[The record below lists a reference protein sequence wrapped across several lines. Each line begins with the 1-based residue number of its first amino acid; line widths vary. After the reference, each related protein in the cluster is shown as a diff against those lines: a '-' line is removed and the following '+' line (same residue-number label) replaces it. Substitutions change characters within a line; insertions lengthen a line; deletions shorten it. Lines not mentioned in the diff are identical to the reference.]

1 MEDDLLAL
9 ETRRRIYTV
18 VVRSPGL
25 GSREIQRQTGMA
37 WGETTYH
44 LDRLVTAG
52 LVHREQGGHQDYYFA
67 ATVPL
72 GERTLLRLAQSDAS
86 RRVLGAL
93 LTEADLTVP
102 ELKERTG
109 LSPGRLSIHLR
120 RFLETGL
127 LQAGRRERFRTFAIS
142 DRDRVI
148 RILITYRSGFAD
160 GWVDRLLETWSE
172 VFRP

>member
-9 ETRRRIYTV
+9 ETRRRIYGV
-18 VVRSPGL
+18 VVQAPGL

-52 LVHREQGGHQDYYFA
+52 LVHREQGGHQDHYFA

-72 GERTLLRLAQSDAS
+72 GDRTLLRLARSDAS
-86 RRVLGAL
+86 RRLLGAL
-93 LTEADLTVP
+93 LTVPDQTVP
-102 ELKERTG
+102 ELQEHTG

-127 LQAGRRERFRTFAIS
+127 VESGRRERFRTFRIA
-142 DRDRVI
+142 DRERVV
-148 RILITYRSGFAD
+148 RLLVAYRSGFAD
-160 GWVDRLLETWSE
+160 GWADRLLETWSE

>member
-9 ETRRRIYTV
+9 ETRRRIYSV

-44 LDRLVTAG
+44 LDRLVTGG
-52 LVHREQGGHQDYYFA
+52 LVHREQGGRQDYYFA

-72 GERTLLRLAQSDAS
+72 GDRTLLRLLRSESS
-86 RRVLGAL
+86 RRVLSAL
-93 LTEADLTVP
+93 LTLPEQTVP
-102 ELKERTG
+102 ELQEHTG

-120 RFLETGL
+120 RFLDTGL
-127 LQAGRRERFRTFAIS
+127 VRAGRRERFRTFAIVE
-142 DRDRVI
+142 RERVV
-148 RILITYRSGFAD
+148 RLLLTYRAGFAD
-160 GWVDRLLETWSE
+160 GWVDRLVETWSE

>member
-9 ETRRRIYTV
+9 ESRRRIYTV
-18 VVRSPGL
+18 VVASPGL
-25 GSREIQRQTGMA
+25 GSREIQRQAGMA

-52 LVHREQGGHQDYYFA
+52 LVHREPGGHQDYYFA
-67 ATVPL
+67 ASVPL
-72 GERTLLRLAQSDAS
+72 GDRTLLRLARAEAA
-86 RRVLGAL
+86 RKVLGAL
-93 LTEADLTVP
+93 LAAADLTVP
-102 ELKERTG
+102 DLQARTG
-109 LSPGRLSIHLR
+109 LSAGRLSIHLR
-120 RFLETGL
+120 RFLETQL
-127 LQAGRRERFRTFAIS
+127 VQSGRKERFRTFSIV

-148 RILITYRSGFAD
+148 RILVAYRTSYAD

>member
-9 ETRRRIYTV
+9 DSRRRIYTV
-18 VVRSPGL
+18 VSHSPGL

-44 LDRLVTAG
+44 LDRLVTGG
-52 LVHREQGGHQDYYFA
+52 LVHREEGGHQDYYFA

-72 GERTLLRLAQSDAS
+72 GDRTLLRLARSEAS
-86 RRVLGAL
+86 RRLLGAL
-93 LTEADLTVP
+93 LTDADLTVP
-102 ELKERTG
+102 ELEERTG
-109 LSPGRLSIHLR
+109 LSPGRLSIHVR

-127 LQAGRRERFRTFAIS
+127 VQSGRRERFRTFRIA
-142 DRDRVI
+142 DRDRVV
-148 RILITYRSGFAD
+148 RILITYRTSYAD

>member
-1 MEDDLLAL
+1 MGDDLLAL
-9 ETRRRIYTV
+9 GTRRRIYTV

-52 LVHREQGGHQDYYFA
+52 LVHREQGGHQDHYFA

-72 GERTLLRLAQSDAS
+72 GERTLLKLAQSDAS
-86 RRVLGAL
+86 RRLLGAL
-93 LTEADLTVP
+93 LTEPDLTIP
-102 ELKERTG
+102 ELQERTG

-127 LQAGRRERFRTFAIS
+127 LQSGRRERFRTFAVT

-148 RILITYRSGFAD
+148 RILITYRSGLAD
-160 GWVDRLLETWSE
+160 GWFDRLLETWSE

>member
-9 ETRRRIYTV
+9 ESRRRIYTV
-18 VVRSPGL
+18 VAAAPGL

-52 LVHREQGGHQDYYFA
+52 LVHRESGGHQDYYFA

-72 GERTLLRLAQSDAS
+72 GDRTLLRLARSDAS

-93 LTEADLTVP
+93 LTVSDLTIP
-102 ELKERTG
+102 DLQERTR

-127 LQAGRRERFRTFAIS
+127 VQSGRRERFRTFRIV
-142 DRDRVI
+142 DRERVV
-148 RILITYRSGFAD
+148 RILIAYRTSYAD
-160 GWVDRLLETWSE
+160 GWVDRMLETWSE

>member
-9 ETRRRIYTV
+9 ETRRRIYSV

-25 GSREIQRQTGMA
+25 GSREIQRQTAMA

-44 LDRLVTAG
+44 LDRLVSAG

-72 GERTLLRLAQSDAS
+72 GDRTLLRLARSEAT

-93 LTEADLTVP
+93 LAASDRTVP
-102 ELKERTG
+102 ELEESTG
-109 LSPGRLSIHLR
+109 LSAGRLSIHLR

-127 LQAGRRERFRTFAIS
+127 VRAGRRERFRTFS
-142 DRDRVI
+142 LVDRERVI
-148 RILITYRSGFAD
+148 RLLIAYRSGFAD

>member
-9 ETRRRIYTV
+9 ESRRRIYTIV
-18 VVRSPGL
+18 AGSPGL
-25 GSREIQRQTGMA
+25 GSREIQRQADMA

-44 LDRLVTAG
+44 LNRLVSAG
-52 LVHREQGGHQDYYFA
+52 LVHREPGGHQDFYFA
-67 ATVPL
+67 STVPL
-72 GERTLLRLAQSDAS
+72 GDRTLLRLARAEAC

-93 LTEADLTVP
+93 LTESDLTVP
-102 ELKERTG
+102 ELQDRTK
-109 LSPGRLSIHLR
+109 LSAGRLSIHLR
-120 RFLETGL
+120 RFLETRL
-127 LQAGRRERFRTFAIS
+127 VESGRRERFRTFRIV

-148 RILITYRSGFAD
+148 RILVAYRGSYAD

>member
-18 VVRSPGL
+18 VVQSPGL
-25 GSREIQRQTGMA
+25 ASREIQRQTRMA

-52 LVHREQGGHQDYYFA
+52 LVHREQGGHQDFYFA
-67 ATVPL
+67 STVPL
-72 GERTLLRLAQSDAS
+72 GDRTLLRFARSEAARQ
-86 RRVLGAL
+86 VLGAL
-93 LTEADLTVP
+93 LTVSDVTVP
-102 ELKERTG
+102 ELQERTG
-109 LSPGRLSIHLR
+109 LSAGRLSIHLR

-127 LQAGRRERFRTFAIS
+127 VQAGRRERFRTFRVAE
-142 DRDRVI
+142 RDRVV
-148 RILITYRSGFAD
+148 RLLIAYRAGFAD

>member
-72 GERTLLRLAQSDAS
+72 GDRTLLRLARSEAS

-93 LTEADLTVP
+93 LTGSDVTVP
-102 ELKERTG
+102 ELQERTG

-127 LQAGRRERFRTFAIS
+127 VQSGRRERFRTFSIV

-148 RILITYRSGFAD
+148 RLLVAYRSGFAD

>member
-9 ETRRRIYTV
+9 ETRRRIYTIV
-18 VVRSPGL
+18 VGSPGL
-25 GSREIQRQTGMA
+25 GSREIQRLANMA

-44 LDRLVTAG
+44 LDRLVSAG
-52 LVHREQGGHQDYYFA
+52 LVHRESGGHQDFYFA

-72 GERTLLRLAQSDAS
+72 GDRTLLRLARAEAS

-102 ELKERTG
+102 ELEERTA
-109 LSPGRLSIHLR
+109 LSAGRLSIHLR

-127 LQAGRRERFRTFAIS
+127 VESGRRERFRTFRIA
-142 DRDRVI
+142 DRGRVI
-148 RILITYRSGFAD
+148 RILVAYRRSYAD
-160 GWVDRLLETWSE
+160 GWVDRLMETWSE

>member
-9 ETRRRIYTV
+9 ETRRRIYGV
-18 VVRSPGL
+18 VVHSPGL

-44 LDRLVTAG
+44 LDRLVSAG

-72 GERTLLRLAQSDAS
+72 GDRTLLRLARSEAP

-93 LTEADLTVP
+93 LTESSLTVP
-102 ELKERTG
+102 ELQERTR
-109 LSPGRLSIHLR
+109 LSAGRLSIHLR
-120 RFLETGL
+120 RFLQTGL
-127 LQAGRRERFRTFAIS
+127 VEAGRRERFRTFS
-142 DRDRVI
+142 LVDRERVI
-148 RILITYRSGFAD
+148 RLLVAYRSGLAD

>member
-9 ETRRRIYTV
+9 DTRRRLYAV
-18 VVRSPGL
+18 VQHSPGL

-52 LVHREQGGHQDYYFA
+52 LVHREQGGHQDFYFA

-72 GERTLLRLAQSDAS
+72 GDRTLLRLARSEAS
-86 RRVLGAL
+86 RRILSAL
-93 LTEADLTVP
+93 LVASNQTVP
-102 ELKERTG
+102 ELEERTG
-109 LSPGRLSIHLR
+109 MSPGRLSIHLR

-127 LQAGRRERFRTFAIS
+127 VAAGRRDRFRTFTIV
-142 DRDRVI
+142 DRERVV
-148 RILITYRSGFAD
+148 RLLIAYRASFAD

>member
-18 VVRSPGL
+18 VARSPGL

-72 GERTLLRLAQSDAS
+72 GDRTLLRLARSDAS
-86 RRVLGAL
+86 RRVLAAL
-93 LTEADLTVP
+93 LTTANVTVP
-102 ELKERTG
+102 ELQTSTG

-120 RFLETGL
+120 RFLQTGL
-127 LQAGRRERFRTFAIS
+127 VQAGRRERFRTFNVA

-148 RILITYRSGFAD
+148 RLLVTYRAGFAD
-160 GWVDRLLETWSE
+160 GWVDALLDTWSE

>member
-9 ETRRRIYTV
+9 DSRRRIYTV
-18 VVRSPGL
+18 VVGAPGL

-52 LVHREQGGHQDYYFA
+52 LVHREPGGHQDFYFA
-67 ATVPL
+67 STVPL
-72 GERTLLRLAQSDAS
+72 GDRTLLRFARSDAC
-86 RRVLGAL
+86 RKVLGAL
-93 LTEADLTVP
+93 LTDADLTVP
-102 ELKERTG
+102 ELQERTG
-109 LSPGRLSIHLR
+109 LSAGRLSIHLR

-127 LQAGRRERFRTFAIS
+127 VQSGRRVRFRTFHVA
-142 DRDRVI
+142 DRERVV
-148 RILITYRSGFAD
+148 RILIAYRSSYAD

>member
-1 MEDDLLAL
+1 
-9 ETRRRIYTV
+9 
-18 VVRSPGL
+18 
-25 GSREIQRQTGMA
+25 
-37 WGETTYH
+37 
-44 LDRLVTAG
+44 
-52 LVHREQGGHQDYYFA
+52 VHREQGGHQDFYFA

-72 GERTLLRLAQSDAS
+72 GDRTLLRLARSDAS

-93 LTEADLTVP
+93 LVQPDATVP
-102 ELKERTG
+102 ELQGRTG

-127 LQAGRRERFRTFAIS
+127 VRSGRRERFRTFSIV
-142 DRDRVI
+142 DRERVV
-148 RILITYRSGFAD
+148 RLLVAYRNGFAD

>member
-1 MEDDLLAL
+1 
-9 ETRRRIYTV
+9 
-18 VVRSPGL
+18 
-25 GSREIQRQTGMA
+25 MA

-72 GERTLLRLAQSDAS
+72 GDRTLLRLARSEAS

-93 LTEADLTVP
+93 LTGSVVTVP
-102 ELKERTG
+102 ELQERTG

-127 LQAGRRERFRTFAIS
+127 VQSGRRERFRTFSIV

-148 RILITYRSGFAD
+148 RLLVAYRSGFAD

>member
-72 GERTLLRLAQSDAS
+72 GDRTLLRLARSEAS

-93 LTEADLTVP
+93 LTGSVVTVP
-102 ELKERTG
+102 ELQERTG

-127 LQAGRRERFRTFAIS
+127 VQSGRRERFRTFSIV

-148 RILITYRSGFAD
+148 RLLVAYRSGFAD

>member
-9 ETRRRIYTV
+9 ESRRRIYTV
-18 VVRSPGL
+18 VVGSPGL
-25 GSREIQRQTGMA
+25 GSREIQRQAGMA

-44 LDRLVTAG
+44 LDRLVSAG
-52 LVHREQGGHQDYYFA
+52 LVHREPGGHQDYYFA

-72 GERTLLRLAQSDAS
+72 GDRTLLRLARSDAS
-86 RRVLGAL
+86 RRVLSAL
-93 LTEADLTVP
+93 LVLSDVTVP
-102 ELKERTG
+102 ELEERTG
-109 LSPGRLSIHLR
+109 LSAGRLSIHLR

-127 LQAGRRERFRTFAIS
+127 VQSGRRERFRTFRIA
-142 DRDRVI
+142 DRDRVL
-148 RILITYRSGFAD
+148 RILVAYRSSYAD

>member
-9 ETRRRIYTV
+9 DTRRRIFAV
-18 VVRSPGL
+18 VVATPGL
-25 GSREIQRQTGMA
+25 GSREIQRRTGMA

-52 LVHREQGGHQDYYFA
+52 LVHREQGGHQDFYFA

-72 GERTLLRLAQSDAS
+72 GDRTLLRLIRSEAP
-86 RRVLGAL
+86 RRILSAL
-93 LTEADLTVP
+93 LTHPGLTVP
-102 ELKERTG
+102 ELEEQTR

-127 LQAGRRERFRTFAIS
+127 VSAGRKERFRTFAIV
-142 DRDRVI
+142 DRERVI
-148 RILITYRSGFAD
+148 RLLIAYRAGLAD
-160 GWVDRLLETWSE
+160 GWVDRLLDTWSE
-172 VFRP
+172 LFRP

>member
-1 MEDDLLAL
+1 MEDELLAL
-9 ETRRRIYTV
+9 DTRRRLYAV
-18 VVRSPGL
+18 VQQSPGL
-25 GSREIQRQTGMA
+25 GSREIQRKTGMA

-52 LVHREQGGHQDYYFA
+52 LIHREQGGHQDYYFA

-72 GERTLLRLAQSDAS
+72 GDRTLLRLARSDAM
-86 RRVLGAL
+86 RRVLSAL
-93 LTEADLTVP
+93 LTQPDLTVP
-102 ELKERTG
+102 ELEERTG

-120 RFLETGL
+120 RFLQTGL
-127 LQAGRRERFRTFAIS
+127 VQAGRRDRFRTFAIV
-142 DRDRVI
+142 DRDRVV
-148 RILITYRSGFAD
+148 RLLIAYRSSFAD

>member
-93 LTEADLTVP
+93 LTDPDLTVP
-102 ELKERTG
+102 ELQERTG

-120 RFLETGL
+120 RFLQTGL
-127 LQAGRRERFRTFAIS
+127 LQARRRDRFRTFAVT

>member
-9 ETRRRIYTV
+9 ETRRRLYTV
-18 VVRSPGL
+18 VTRSPGL
-25 GSREIQRQTGMA
+25 GSREIQRQAGMA

-72 GERTLLRLAQSDAS
+72 GDRTLLRLTRAPGS
-86 RRVLGAL
+86 RRVLEAL
-93 LTEADLTVP
+93 LTVSDVTVP
-102 ELKERTG
+102 ELQERTG

-127 LQAGRRERFRTFAIS
+127 VQAGRRERYRTFTIT
-142 DRDRVI
+142 DRDRVV
-148 RILITYRSGFAD
+148 RLLVAYRAGFAD
-160 GWVDRLLETWSE
+160 GWVDRLLDTWSE

>member
-9 ETRRRIYTV
+9 ESRRRIYTV
-18 VVRSPGL
+18 VRQSPGL

-72 GERTLLRLAQSDAS
+72 GDRTLLRLARSDAS

-93 LTEADLTVP
+93 LTLTDLTVP
-102 ELKERTG
+102 ELEERTG

-127 LQAGRRERFRTFAIS
+127 VQSGRRERFRTFRIA
-142 DRDRVI
+142 DRERVV
-148 RILITYRSGFAD
+148 RILVAYRASYAD

>member
-9 ETRRRIYTV
+9 ETRRRIYAV
-18 VVRSPGL
+18 VLRSPGL

-72 GERTLLRLAQSDAS
+72 GDRTLLRLARSDAS

-93 LTEADLTVP
+93 LTASDPTVP
-102 ELKERTG
+102 ELQERTG

-127 LQAGRRERFRTFAIS
+127 VQSGRRERFRTFRIV
-142 DRDRVI
+142 DRDRVV
-148 RILITYRSGFAD
+148 RLLIAYRSGFAD
-160 GWVDRLLETWSE
+160 GWVDALLETWSE

>member
-9 ETRRRIYTV
+9 ETRRRIYGV
-18 VVRSPGL
+18 VAQSPGL

-72 GERTLLRLAQSDAS
+72 GDRTLLRLVRSDAP

-93 LTEADLTVP
+93 LTASNLTVP
-102 ELKERTG
+102 ELQEQTG

-120 RFLETGL
+120 RFLQTGL
-127 LQAGRRERFRTFAIS
+127 LQAGRRERFRTFMIT

-148 RILITYRSGFAD
+148 RILVAYRSGFAD

>member
-9 ETRRRIYTV
+9 ESRRRIYAV
-18 VVRSPGL
+18 VLQSPGL

-52 LVHREQGGHQDYYFA
+52 LVHREPGGHQDFYFA

-72 GERTLLRLAQSDAS
+72 GDRTLLRLARFDAS
-86 RRVLGAL
+86 RRVLSAL
-93 LTEADLTVP
+93 LKDSDLTVP
-102 ELKERTG
+102 ELGERTG
-109 LSPGRLSIHLR
+109 LSAGRLSIHLR

-127 LQAGRRERFRTFAIS
+127 VESGRRERFRTFRIV
-142 DRDRVI
+142 DRERVM
-148 RILITYRSGFAD
+148 RILIAYRTSYAD

>member
-9 ETRRRIYTV
+9 DTRRRIYTV

-44 LDRLVTAG
+44 LDRLVSGG

-72 GERTLLRLAQSDAS
+72 GDRTLLRLARSPSS
-86 RRVLGAL
+86 RKVLGAL
-93 LTEADLTVP
+93 LSAPGGTVP
-102 ELKERTG
+102 ELQERTG

-120 RFLETGL
+120 RFLQTGL
-127 LQAGRRERFRTFAIS
+127 IEAGRRERFRTFTIV
-142 DRDRVI
+142 DRDRVV
-148 RILITYRSGFAD
+148 RLLVAYREGFAD
-160 GWVDRLLETWSE
+160 GWVDRLLDTWAE

>member
-72 GERTLLRLAQSDAS
+72 GDRTLLRLARSDSS
-86 RRVLGAL
+86 RRVLGSL
-93 LTEADLTVP
+93 LTLPDATVP
-102 ELKERTG
+102 ELQEHTG
-109 LSPGRLSIHLR
+109 LSAGRLSIHLR

-127 LQAGRRERFRTFAIS
+127 VQSGRRERFRTFS
-142 DRDRVI
+142 VVDRDRVV
-148 RILITYRSGFAD
+148 RLLVAYRSGFAD

>member
-9 ETRRRIYTV
+9 ETRRRIYAV
-18 VVRSPGL
+18 VSRSPGL

-44 LDRLVTAG
+44 LDRLVSAG

-72 GERTLLRLAQSDAS
+72 GDRTLLRLARSEAS

-93 LTEADLTVP
+93 LTTPNVTVP
-102 ELKERTG
+102 DLQQSTG

-120 RFLETGL
+120 RFLQTGL
-127 LQAGRRERFRTFAIS
+127 VQAGRRERFRTFNVV
-142 DRDRVI
+142 DRERVI
-148 RILITYRSGFAD
+148 RLLVAYRSGFAD
-160 GWVDRLLETWSE
+160 GWVDRLLDTWSE

>member
-72 GERTLLRLAQSDAS
+72 GDRTLLRLARSEAS

-93 LTEADLTVP
+93 LTVSDVTVP
-102 ELKERTG
+102 ELQERTG

-127 LQAGRRERFRTFAIS
+127 VQSGRRERFRTFSIV
-142 DRDRVI
+142 DRDRVV
-148 RILITYRSGFAD
+148 RLLVAYRSGFAD

>member
-72 GERTLLRLAQSDAS
+72 GDRTLLRLARSEAS

-93 LTEADLTVP
+93 LTVSDVTVP
-102 ELKERTG
+102 ELQERTG
-109 LSPGRLSIHLR
+109 LSPGGLSIHLR

-127 LQAGRRERFRTFAIS
+127 VQSGHRERFRTVQHRGPGPRGPAPRGLS
-142 DRDRVI
+142 I
-148 RILITYRSGFAD
+148 RLR
-160 GWVDRLLETWSE
+160 
-172 VFRP
+172 

>member
-18 VVRSPGL
+18 VTRSPGL

-72 GERTLLRLAQSDAS
+72 GDRTLLRLARSEAS

-93 LTEADLTVP
+93 LTASDVTVP
-102 ELKERTG
+102 ELQERTG

-127 LQAGRRERFRTFAIS
+127 VQAGRRERFRTFNVV
-142 DRDRVI
+142 DRDRVV
-148 RILITYRSGFAD
+148 RLLVAYRSGFAD

>member
-25 GSREIQRQTGMA
+25 GSREIQRQTKMA

-72 GERTLLRLAQSDAS
+72 GDRTLLRLARSPAS
-86 RRVLGAL
+86 RRVLEAL
-93 LTEADLTVP
+93 LLVPDGTVP
-102 ELKERTG
+102 ELQEQTG

-127 LQAGRRERFRTFAIS
+127 VRAGRRERFRTFAIV

-148 RILITYRSGFAD
+148 RLLVAYRSGFAD

-172 VFRP
+172 LFRP

>member
-18 VVRSPGL
+18 VLRSPGL

-72 GERTLLRLAQSDAS
+72 GDRTLLRLARSDAS

-93 LTEADLTVP
+93 LTALDPTVP
-102 ELKERTG
+102 ELQERTG

-127 LQAGRRERFRTFAIS
+127 VQSGRRERFRTFRIV
-142 DRDRVI
+142 DRDRVV
-148 RILITYRSGFAD
+148 RLLIAYRSGFAD
-160 GWVDRLLETWSE
+160 GWVDALLETWSE

>member
-9 ETRRRIYTV
+9 ESRRRIYTV
-18 VVRSPGL
+18 VLRSPGL

-44 LDRLVTAG
+44 LDRLVSGG

-72 GERTLLRLAQSDAS
+72 GDRTLLRLARSEAS

-93 LTEADLTVP
+93 LTVSDVTVP
-102 ELKERTG
+102 ELQARTG

-127 LQAGRRERFRTFAIS
+127 VQSGRRERFRTFRIV
-142 DRDRVI
+142 DRERVV
-148 RILITYRSGFAD
+148 RLLVAYRAGFAD